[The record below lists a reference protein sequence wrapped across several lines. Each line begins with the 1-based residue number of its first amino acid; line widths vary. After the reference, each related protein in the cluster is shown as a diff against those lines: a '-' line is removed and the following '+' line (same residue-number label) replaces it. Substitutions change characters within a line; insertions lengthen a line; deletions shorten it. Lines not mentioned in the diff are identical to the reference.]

1 MHYKFLS
8 NILKY
13 YKSNIIFNIDIPNVK
28 YYTPLI
34 SLSKFY
40 YYYNIKVLK
49 KSLKSTRYKIT

>member
-13 YKSNIIFNIDIPNVK
+13 RKSNTIFNIDTPNVK
-28 YYTPLI
+28 YYTLLI
-34 SLSKFY
+34 SLSRFY

-49 KSLKSTRYKIT
+49 KIS